1 MYKMYCCVYVYMIIY
16 MYTALNTATI
26 GSRSVQDMD
35 SFARGWKDLHALW
48 EQESGRISAVYE
60 TSLQGVDHS
69 FSTQSQVWVLG

>member
-1 MYKMYCCVYVYMIIY
+1 

-48 EQESGRISAVYE
+48 EQEPGVGSGMMKTILALLPRS
-60 TSLQGVDHS
+60 SLLLLHPSYSWKPQG
-69 FSTQSQVWVLG
+69 